1 MVDHIRP
8 YWYGSNGP
16 VNWRQGKKKGA
27 TEQAAETAAEK
38 PPAVAPSQQ
47 AIGVQPATGGP
58 APATNTLASVQK
70 QVGATTP
77 DAIGIKDI
85 LKDVTSTMDAL
96 GVDDPTRQAVKL
108 YLGAIAHQ
116 ATEANPSRPLIR
128 EALKSVGTVMDRF
141 ITTTLK
147 QPSRVVRDWVEALL
161 LQPVQYHDATL
172 DVESIAA
179 GGAAPVGDE
188 SLPEREA
195 SSSHAVV
202 DDPVKEASSKDW
214 EPIKALLKQQQ
225 WEQATPLLKN
235 WVENAGTPAE
245 AARGWR
251 ALVRVYETQHS
262 NDALKTAYPN
272 ALQVGQQA
280 YEAANSTQEAAKL
293 ARQLAQVANNYGCWL
308 HRQPDTTPKEAVDA
322 WKSARQWAIAGDK
335 TQLPDIYANMAAGY
349 EQLGKPNLTVKA
361 LTKGLQAAQR
371 LGDTEASL
379 HLMARQASLVY

>member
-16 VNWRQGKKKGA
+16 VNWRQGKRKGA
-27 TEQAAETAAEK
+27 TENSATGAAAEN
-38 PPAVAPSQQ
+38 PPAVTASQQ
-47 AIGVQPATGGP
+47 AVAVQPTTGGA
-58 APATNTLASVQK
+58 APVTNSLASVQK
-70 QVGATTP
+70 QAGAATP
-77 DAIGIKDI
+77 ETIGIKDI

-116 ATEANPSRPLIR
+116 ATEANPSRSLIR

-172 DVESIAA
+172 DVESIAS

-188 SLPEREA
+188 SSQEREVP
-195 SSSHAVV
+195 SSPAVV
-202 DDPVKEASSKDW
+202 SDLAKEASNNQW

-225 WEQATPLLKN
+225 WQKATPLLKN
-235 WVENAGTPAE
+235 WVENANTPAE

-251 ALVRVYETQHS
+251 ALVRVYETQNN
-262 NDALKTAYPN
+262 NDALNTAYPQ
-272 ALQVGQQA
+272 ALQWGQQA
-280 YEAANSTQEAAKL
+280 YDAAKNTPDASKI
-293 ARQLAQVANNYGCWL
+293 ARHLAQVANNYGCWL
-308 HRQPDTTPKEAVDA
+308 HRQPDTTPKEAVQA
-322 WKSARQWAIAGDK
+322 WKTARSWAIVGDK

-349 EQLGKPNLTVKA
+349 EALNKPNLTLKA
-361 LTKGLQAAQR
+361 LNKGLQAAHR

-379 HLMARQASLVY
+379 HLAARQASLA

>member
-27 TEQAAETAAEK
+27 AEQPTEATAEK
-38 PPAVAPSQQ
+38 PSGITASSQ
-47 AIGVQPATGGP
+47 AMAVQPVASGL

-70 QVGATTP
+70 QASATP

-116 ATEANPSRPLIR
+116 ATETNPSRPLIR

-172 DVESIAA
+172 DVEAIVA
-179 GGAAPVGDE
+179 GGAAPLGGQVSPEGE
-188 SLPEREA
+188 SLSTQSIAVDSVKKA
-195 SSSHAVV
+195 SDS
-202 DDPVKEASSKDW
+202 DW

-225 WEQATPLLKN
+225 WDEAIPLLNQWVEQAATPM
-235 WVENAGTPAE
+235 A
-245 AARGWR
+245 AARGLR
-251 ALVRVYETQHS
+251 ALVRVYEAQ
-262 NDALKTAYPN
+262 NNNAALATAYPR
-272 ALQVGQQA
+272 ALQAGQQA
-280 YEAANSTQEAAKL
+280 YESASLKEAATV
-293 ARQLAQVANNYGCWL
+293 ARQWAQIANNYGCWL
-308 HRQPDTTPKEAVDA
+308 HRQPEATPKEAVAA
-322 WKSARQWAIAGDK
+322 WKEARQWAIAGDK
-335 TQLPDIYANMAAGY
+335 TLLPDIYANMATGY
-349 EQLGKPNLTVKA
+349 EALGKPNLITKA

-371 LGDTEASL
+371 LGDAEASM
-379 HLMARQASLVY
+379 HLMARLQSVA